1 MNVLLNKWYKNHAL
15 IYKILLFLVTTLFI
29 VYLFPKTGK
38 FRYSFEKGKPWQ
50 SENLYAP
57 FNFAIKKSQEEIEN
71 EQIDIRKTS
80 PVFFEVDPAIKD
92 VVLNDYLTAFNR
104 TFADSIYISTQNT
117 SLYKSGKSLIDR
129 LYDNGVLDT
138 EYSFNKDRPVNLV
151 FDNQIQKELVF
162 NDLFQIGSLRPT
174 IEIHFGS
181 DISVNDKNRMI
192 SLFFD
197 IIKPN
202 VSLNN
207 ILTDKTLEEELLKVS
222 LTRGSIEK
230 DQLIISKGQVVEEE
244 QFAVLDSLKSEYESQ
259 VWNTANYNWVLV
271 AYTLLVALALLMLL
285 LFLRKYRLEVFL
297 NNTKVTFIFFNI
309 ALMIFL
315 TTLVINYNSQYIYI
329 VPLCIL
335 PLVLKAFFDARLGL
349 FAHVLTVL
357 LLGFIVPN
365 SYEYMFLQIIAGIVT
380 ILTVSELYKRANLF
394 ISVGQITFIYIIA
407 YFAFF
412 VIHEGQVANLKW
424 ETFGLFILCGLATLF
439 VQPLIYIY
447 EKIFGLVSDVSL
459 LELSDTN
466 TKLLKELS
474 NRAPGTFHHSLN
486 VANLAEA
493 SANEIGAN
501 AMLVRVGA
509 LYHDIGKM
517 NNPTFYTENQ
527 SNGINPHEEFS
538 NKESADVIIGHVI
551 QGIEIAKKY
560 NLPDRVIDFI
570 RTHHGTSLVYYFY
583 MKEKSIN
590 DDEVNIEDFSYPG
603 PKPFSKETAILMM
616 CDSVEAASKSLKEP
630 TSAKISDFVENIVT
644 KQMESGQF
652 LNANI
657 TFKEIQSIKK
667 VLKHKLANIYHL
679 RIEYP
684 E

>member
-1 MNVLLNKWYKNHAL
+1 MNAFLNKWYKNHAL
-15 IYKILLFLVTTLFI
+15 VYKILLFLVTTLFI

-38 FRYSFEKGKPWQ
+38 FRYSFEKEKPWQ

-57 FNFAIKKSQEEIEN
+57 FNFAIKKSQSELDAEKLDIESN
-71 EQIDIRKTS
+71 ST
-80 PVFFEVDPAIKD
+80 VYFEVDKAVKSK
-92 VVLNDYLTAFNR
+92 VLSD
-104 TFADSIYISTQNT
+104 YISKFNQSFKDSSYSNIQNSNLYKKGKT
-117 SLYKSGKSLIDR
+117 FVDKLYSKGVLDQDYSYSDNRPVVITTSNTLEKELQYGSLYKLRDLRQLIESHLGDDFSPER
-129 LYDNGVLDT
+129 RNG
-138 EYSFNKDRPVNLV
+138 
-151 FDNQIQKELVF
+151 I
-162 NDLFQIGSLRPT
+162 
-174 IEIHFGS
+174 
-181 DISVNDKNRMI
+181 ISI
-192 SLFFD
+192 FFD
-197 IIKPN
+197 VIKPN
-202 VSLNN
+202 IKLNESL
-207 ILTDKTLEEELLKVS
+207 TQKVLEEELSKIS
-222 LTRGSIEK
+222 STRGSIEQ
-230 DQLIISKGQVVEEE
+230 DQLIISKGQVVEDE
-244 QFAVLDSLKSEYESQ
+244 QYAILDSLKSEYESQ
-259 VWNTANYNWVLV
+259 VWNTASYNWVLV

-285 LFLRKYRLEVFL
+285 LFLRKYRMEVFL

-309 ALMIFL
+309 ALMVLL
-315 TTLVINYNSQYIYI
+315 TTLIINYNSEYIYV

-412 VIHEGQVANLKW
+412 VIHEGQLVGLKW

-474 NRAPGTFHHSLN
+474 NKAPGTFHHSLN

-501 AMLVRVGA
+501 AMLIRVGA

-517 NNPTFYTENQ
+517 KNPTYFTENQ
-527 SNGINPHEEFS
+527 STGINPHDELS
-538 NKESADVIIGHVI
+538 SLESAKIIINHTLN
-551 QGIEIAKKY
+551 GIEIAKKN

-570 RTHHGTSLVYYFY
+570 RTHHGTSIVYYFY
-583 MKEKSIN
+583 MKEKAENENVDIK
-590 DDEVNIEDFSYPG
+590 DFSYPG

-630 TSAKISDFVENIVT
+630 TTTKINDFVENIIN
-644 KQMESGQF
+644 KQMENGQF
-652 LNANI
+652 LNADI

>member
-57 FNFAIKKSQEEIEN
+57 FNFAIKKSLEEIEN

-80 PVFFEVDPAIKD
+80 PVFFEVDPTKKGVI
-92 VVLNDYLTAFNR
+92 LNDYLTVFNR
-104 TFADSIYISTQNT
+104 TFADSIYISTENT

-162 NDLFQIGSLRPT
+162 NDLFQIASLRPT

-271 AYTLLVALALLMLL
+271 AYTLLVALTLLMLL

-309 ALMIFL
+309 VLMIFL

-570 RTHHGTSLVYYFY
+570 RTHHGTSSVYYFY

>member
-1 MNVLLNKWYKNHAL
+1 MNTLLNKWYKNHAL
-15 IYKILLFLVTTLFI
+15 VYKILLFLVTTLFI

-38 FRYSFEKGKPWQ
+38 FRYSFENGKPWQ

-57 FNFAIKKSQEEIEN
+57 FNFAIKKSQNEIEKEKLEIESN
-71 EQIDIRKTS
+71 S
-80 PVFFEVDPAIKD
+80 PVYFESNKD
-92 VVLNDYLTAFNR
+92 IQEEVLSDYILRFNQ
-104 TFADSIYISTQNT
+104 TFKDSSYLKIRDSD
-117 SLYKSGKSLIDR
+117 LYKKGKSFIDE
-129 LYDNGVLDT
+129 LYNKGVLDLD
-138 EYSFNKDRPVNLV
+138 YSYSDNKPVILATSNT
-151 FDNQIQKELVF
+151 FKKELKYGGLYELTELRQLVEK
-162 NDLFQIGSLRPT
+162 DLSTGV
-174 IEIHFGS
+174 
-181 DISVNDKNRMI
+181 SVQKRNSMI
-192 SLFFD
+192 SIFFD
-197 IIKPN
+197 VIKPN
-202 VSLNN
+202 VTINESL
-207 ILTDKTLEEELLKVS
+207 TQQVLEEELSKIS

-230 DQLIISKGQVVEEE
+230 DQLIISKGQVVEDD
-244 QFAVLDSLKSEYESQ
+244 QYDILDSLKSEYESQ

-315 TTLVINYNSQYIYI
+315 TTLVINYNSQYIYV

-335 PLVLKAFFDARLGL
+335 PLILKAFFDARLGL

-412 VIHEGQVANLKW
+412 VIHEGQLTGLKL

-439 VQPLIYIY
+439 VQPLIYMY

-501 AMLVRVGA
+501 AMLIRVGA

-517 NNPTFYTENQ
+517 KNPAYFTENQ
-527 SNGINPHEEFS
+527 STGINPHDELS
-538 NKESADVIIGHVI
+538 SRESAKIIIDHAI
-551 QGIEIAKKY
+551 NGIEIAKKH

-583 MKEKSIN
+583 MKEKSNNENVDIK
-590 DDEVNIEDFSYPG
+590 DFSYPG
-603 PKPFSKETAILMM
+603 PKPFSKETSILMM

-630 TSAKISDFVENIVT
+630 TSTKINDFVENIIN
-644 KQMESGQF
+644 KQMENGQF
-652 LNANI
+652 LNADI

>member
-1 MNVLLNKWYKNHAL
+1 MNELLNKWYKNHAL
-15 IYKILLFLVTTLFI
+15 VYKILLFLGTTLFI

-38 FRYSFEKGKPWQ
+38 FRYSFEKDKPWQ

-57 FNFAIKKSQEEIEN
+57 FNFAIKKSQAEIGKEQFNIEN
-71 EQIDIRKTS
+71 TAS
-80 PVFFEVDPAIKD
+80 VYFEVNTG
-92 VVLNDYLTAFNR
+92 LNDDILSEYIIRFNQ
-104 TFADSIYISTQNT
+104 TFKD
-117 SLYKSGKSLIDR
+117 SLYLISQNSSIFKSGKSIIDHF
-129 LYDNGVLDT
+129 YSNGVLDAD
-138 EYSFNKDRPVNLV
+138 YSYAENRPIVLTSSNTVEKQL
-151 FDNQIQKELVF
+151 QYG
-162 NDLFQIGSLRPT
+162 DLI
-174 IEIHFGS
+174 
-181 DISVNDKNRMI
+181 DISQLREQLEGHFSTSLSIEKRNKMI

-202 VSLNN
+202 VTLNESL
-207 ILTDKTLEEELLKVS
+207 TQRTLEEDLSQMS

-230 DQLIISKGQVVEEE
+230 DQLIISKGQVVKDEEYNI
-244 QFAVLDSLKSEYESQ
+244 LNSLKSEYESQ

-285 LFLRKYRLEVFL
+285 LFLRKYRMEVFL

-309 ALMIFL
+309 ALMVLL
-315 TTLVINYNSQYIYI
+315 TTLVINYNSQYIYV

-335 PLVLKAFFDARLGL
+335 PLVFKAFFDARLGL

-394 ISVGQITFIYIIA
+394 ISVGQITLIYIIA
-407 YFAFF
+407 YFSFF
-412 VIHEGQVANLKW
+412 VIQEGHITSLKW

-474 NRAPGTFHHSLN
+474 NSAPGTFHHSLN

-501 AMLVRVGA
+501 SMLVRVGA

-517 NNPTFYTENQ
+517 KNPTYFTENQ
-527 SNGINPHEEFS
+527 STGINPHDELS
-538 NKESADVIIGHVI
+538 NRESARIIIDHALN
-551 QGIEIAKKY
+551 GIEIAKKY

-570 RTHHGTSLVYYFY
+570 RTHHGTSVVYYFY
-583 MKEKSIN
+583 RNEKAK
-590 DDEVNIEDFSYPG
+590 DENTDIKDFSYPG

-630 TSAKISDFVENIVT
+630 TSTKINEFVENIIN
-644 KQMESGQF
+644 KQMKSGQF

>member
-1 MNVLLNKWYKNHAL
+1 MNGFLNKWYKNHAL
-15 IYKILLFLVTTLFI
+15 VYKILLFVITTLFI

-38 FRYSFEKGKPWQ
+38 FRYSFENGKPWQ

-57 FNFAIKKSQEEIEN
+57 FNFAIKKSQNEIGKEKL
-71 EQIDIRKTS
+71 EIDKNS
-80 PVFFEVDPAIKD
+80 PVYFETNINIESKVRSEYATRFIESFSDSSSVNIK
-92 VVLNDYLTAFNR
+92 N
-104 TFADSIYISTQNT
+104 ST
-117 SLYKSGKSLIDR
+117 LYKKGKSFIDQ
-129 LYDNGVLDT
+129 LYEKGVLDQDYNYEDKRSVILT
-138 EYSFNKDRPVNLV
+138 TSNTIL
-151 FDNQIQKELVF
+151 KELEYGSLYELGDLRQLIE
-162 NDLFQIGSLRPT
+162 NDLGNAISNENRNNM
-174 IEIHFGS
+174 
-181 DISVNDKNRMI
+181 ISV
-192 SLFFD
+192 FFD

-202 VSLNN
+202 IVLNESL
-207 ILTDKTLEEELLKVS
+207 TAKALEEELSKIS
-222 LTRGSIEK
+222 STRGRIEQG
-230 DQLIISKGQVVEEE
+230 QLIISKGQVVEDE
-244 QFAVLDSLKSEYESQ
+244 QYAILNSLKSEYESQ

-285 LFLRKYRLEVFL
+285 LFLQKYRMEVFL

-309 ALMIFL
+309 ALMTVL
-315 TTLVINYNSQYIYI
+315 TTLIINYNSQYIYV
-329 VPLCIL
+329 VPLCIM

-412 VIHEGQVANLKW
+412 VIHEGQLTGLKL
-424 ETFGLFILCGLATLF
+424 ETFGMFILCGLATLF

-474 NRAPGTFHHSLN
+474 NKAPGTFHHSLN

-501 AMLVRVGA
+501 AMLIRVGA

-517 NNPTFYTENQ
+517 KNPTYFTENQ
-527 SNGINPHEEFS
+527 STGINPHDELS
-538 NKESADVIIGHVI
+538 STESAKVIIDHVLN
-551 QGIEIAKKY
+551 GIEIAKKY

-583 MKEKSIN
+583 MKEKATN
-590 DDEVNIEDFSYPG
+590 ENLDPKEFSYPG
-603 PKPFSKETAILMM
+603 PTPFSKETAILMM
-616 CDSVEAASKSLKEP
+616 CDSLEAASKSLVNP
-630 TSAKISDFVENIVT
+630 NSTKINAFVENIIN

-652 LNANI
+652 LNADI

-667 VLKHKLANIYHL
+667 VLKNKLANIYHL